1 MLSFMTVTVVLTLC
15 SSHRIW
21 RNWVVWWHT
30 SLCWSMWVQTPNS
43 YMSALCVCV
52 CVCVH
57 RQCLR
62 HTHLPI
68 AFPGSTMY
76 LSVCCVAWWDSAER
90 KLHRSAPAHCSGPR
104 GPHTQ
109 ARAGESRSRRGKRE
123 RARVDLREGRRVVQ
137 RGKKSSKQ
145 HMGADG
151 EQTAQ
156 IMAPSSGVEEEEDGG
171 SKEGEINGKKEWE
184 WRCA

>member
-137 RGKKSSKQ
+137 RGKKKQ
-145 HMGADG
+145 QATHGSRWRTDG
-151 EQTAQ
+151 SDYGS
-156 IMAPSSGVEEEEDGG
+156 ILRGG
-171 SKEGEINGKKEWE
+171 GRGG
-184 WRCA
+184 RRQQGRRD